1 MEAYIINMKHRTD
14 RWDNMVKNW
23 SPYFKLNRVDGI
35 KINDDKLTHAQRA
48 TLGLSQTHKL
58 LVEDAVKRGL
68 KTILILEDDAVPEA
82 WFYERWVEM
91 KNYLDTHL
99 DEWEVFNGGVHK
111 LQEFYNFVD
120 LKNGCLIDGKHG
132 GASHF
137 IYLNLS
143 NGTEKLTNWNTEWN
157 LPQIYK
163 YDNTEIDMY
172 YNSQFKLYCAFPLL
186 AKQANDVSD
195 IVNCDRS
202 WDNLYLMNEMSLRVA
217 LGDRYL
223 KYKFT
228 SFPSTPE
235 VDVEP
240 PSLIMG

>member
-1 MEAYIINMKHRTD
+1 MEAYVINMKHRTD
-14 RWDNMVKNW
+14 RWENMIKNW
-23 SPYFKLNRVDGI
+23 SPFFKLNRVDGL
-35 KINDDKLTHAQRA
+35 KITDENLTHAQRA

-111 LQEFYNFVD
+111 LQEFYNLVD

-195 IVNCDRS
+195 IVNCDRT